1 MRLHRLIA
9 SLMAF
14 VAGAMLL
21 ALVMPF
27 ELVDTNKCG
36 EGVVRIDLGLGT
48 FVLTAGPLVLAV
60 LMSTIGRRWLGTLG
74 VLLGMAMVV
83 GVLMYSQAA
92 PAPCAFRS
100 ITAEQGFTVALVGS
114 LTVLAGSLLWFVTD
128 ER

>member
-1 MRLHRLIA
+1 
-9 SLMAF
+9 MAF

-36 EGVVRIDLGLGT
+36 EGVVRIDLGSGT

-60 LMSTIGRRWLGTLG
+60 LMSTMDRRWLGTLG
-74 VLLGMAMVV
+74 LLLGMAMIV
-83 GVLMYSQAA
+83 GVLMYLGAA
-92 PAPCAFRS
+92 PPPCAFNS
-100 ITAEQGFTVALVGS
+100 ITAEQGFTVALAGS
-114 LTVLAGSLLWFVTD
+114 LTVLAGSLLWSVTD